1 MNTSE
6 KGLNFKFFKDQR
18 ILGPLP
24 PQYSVIIEI
33 TVKIRKISVIEF
45 VYVFIYVQN
54 LRDEAKY
61 IAEFLLK
68 SMVPHKILISRKK
81 NLITLQNYYLFTKSY
96 NISGNIDCSGVAV
109 LLDA

>member
-54 LRDEAKY
+54 L
-61 IAEFLLK
+61 
-68 SMVPHKILISRKK
+68 VHLISFDVFWRVLHVLVFAVGGLIFKK
-81 NLITLQNYYLFTKSY
+81 LI
-96 NISGNIDCSGVAV
+96 IS
-109 LLDA
+109 